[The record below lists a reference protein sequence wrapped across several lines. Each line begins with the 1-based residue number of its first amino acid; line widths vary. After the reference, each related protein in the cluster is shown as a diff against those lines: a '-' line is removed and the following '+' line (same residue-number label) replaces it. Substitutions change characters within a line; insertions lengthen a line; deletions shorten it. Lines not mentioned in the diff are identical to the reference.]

1 MTRLRRWLPHTATW
15 QWPIDVSLCP
25 VGTGMDRDLRIRWG
39 VAGDEDA
46 IARVVNAA
54 FRRAESF
61 FVERDRI
68 DAEALRRM
76 MEKGRFLVA
85 EDGDELLGC
94 VYLEFRGER
103 AYFGLLAVDP
113 ERQRKGLGRRLIH
126 EVEESAQEAGCRFM
140 DIQIVNLRREM
151 PPFYRGLGYVETGT
165 APFPAEVVTKE
176 KCYFIVM
183 SKPLV

>member
-1 MTRLRRWLPHTATW
+1 
-15 QWPIDVSLCP
+15 
-25 VGTGMDRDLRIRWG
+25 MDRDIRIRWA
-39 VAGDEDA
+39 VAGDVDA
-46 IARVVNAA
+46 IARVVNVA

-68 DAEALRRM
+68 DVVALRRM
-76 MEKGRFLVA
+76 MEKGKFLLA
-85 EDGDELLGC
+85 EEGGELLGS
-94 VYLEFRGER
+94 VYLELRGER

-113 ERQRKGLGRRLIH
+113 ARQRKGLGRRLIH
-126 EVEESAQEAGCRFM
+126 EVEESARRAGCRIM
-140 DIQIVNLRREM
+140 DIQIVNLRKEL

-183 SKPLV
+183 SKTLV

>member
-1 MTRLRRWLPHTATW
+1 MGDEL
-15 QWPIDVSLCP
+15 Q
-25 VGTGMDRDLRIRWG
+25 IRWA
-39 VAGDEDA
+39 VPGDVDA

-61 FVERDRI
+61 FVNRDRI

-76 MEKGRFLVA
+76 MEKGKFLLA
-85 EDGDELLGC
+85 EKGGELLGC

-113 ERQRKGLGRRLIH
+113 ARQKKGLGQRLIR
-126 EVEESAQEAGCRFM
+126 EVEDVARGAGCRFM
-140 DIQIVNLRREM
+140 DIRIVNLRKEL
-151 PPFYRGLGYVETGT
+151 PPFYRRLGYVETGA

-176 KCYFIVM
+176 RCYFIVM
-183 SKPLV
+183 SKLLGQAIRPGIQ

>member
-1 MTRLRRWLPHTATW
+1 MADELRVRWA
-15 QWPIDVSLCP
+15 VA
-25 VGTGMDRDLRIRWG
+25 RD
-39 VAGDEDA
+39 ADA

-68 DAEALRRM
+68 DSQTLRKM
-76 MEKGRFLVA
+76 MEKGKFLVA
-85 EDGDELLGC
+85 EDSGGLSGC

-113 ERQRKGLGRRLIH
+113 ARQRKGLGRRLIR
-126 EVEESAQEAGCRFM
+126 EVEGAARQAGCRFM
-140 DIQIVNLRREM
+140 DIQIVHLRSEL

-165 APFPAEVVTKE
+165 GPFPAEVVTKV
-176 KCYFIVM
+176 KCYFIIM
-183 SKPLV
+183 SKPLR